1 MTEVIRYGDLYGYDD
16 AEVIQDD
23 DASLVVIDT
32 SNSEGSEENADVK

>member
-23 DASLVVIDT
+23 DASSVIDT
-32 SNSEGSEENADVK
+32 SNSEGSEENADVE